1 MVNEWNQSGFL
12 LDLVLRNCL
21 RTFCSSSIRHHGR
34 NLESRNDL
42 VPATFC
48 LILGINRVF
57 RSVSEVGLFAL
68 SFSRIN
74 LLRLDADCVECC
86 VTADNFLDL
95 LPAKVFERSLD
106 EITLKLNFL
115 QDALSSSIDLLLNLT
130 GREQVGS

>member
-1 MVNEWNQSGFL
+1 M
-12 LDLVLRNCL
+12 
-21 RTFCSSSIRHHGR
+21 
-34 NLESRNDL
+34 
-42 VPATFC
+42 
-48 LILGINRVF
+48 F

-95 LPAKVFERSLD
+95 LPAEVFERSLD

-115 QDALSSSIDLLLNLT
+115 QDALSSSIDLLLNLNS
-130 GREQVGS
+130 REQVGS